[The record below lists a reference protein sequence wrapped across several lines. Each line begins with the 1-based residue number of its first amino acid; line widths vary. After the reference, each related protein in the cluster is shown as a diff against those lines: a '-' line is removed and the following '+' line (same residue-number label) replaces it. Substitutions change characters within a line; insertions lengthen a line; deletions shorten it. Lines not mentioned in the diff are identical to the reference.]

1 MISLARQISCV
12 QIQISGLTERLRVVS
27 ENGRWP
33 ASDIDLKRMRIDEL
47 EAVLRTL
54 RWLEANNELIRQRL
68 AA

>member
-1 MISLARQISCV
+1 MISLPVQIACV
-12 QIQISGLTERLRVVS
+12 QLQISGLNERLRVVS

-33 ASDIDLKRMRIDEL
+33 QADIELKRVRIDEL

>member
-1 MISLARQISCV
+1 MISLSVQIACV
-12 QIQISGLTERLRVVS
+12 QLQIAGLNERLRVVS

-33 ASDIDLKRMRIDEL
+33 ASDIDLKRIRIDEL

-54 RWLEANNELIRQRL
+54 RWLEENNELIRQRL